1 MLTDIQKQLL
11 AEIADLHKVP
21 EGAYNIRANG
31 VSAAIRIPTMTACT
45 ASSSAR
51 MRM

>member
-1 MLTDIQKQLL
+1 MLTEIQKQLL

-31 VSAAIRIPTMTACT
+31 EAAGRKRRSCT
-45 ASSSAR
+45 TTSSSATAATW
-51 MRM
+51 